1 MDLDIPDGQH
11 VAIVGPSGIGKSTLA
26 GVLAGMLRPTAGQ
39 IRLAGR
45 LLSEVPAA
53 ELPGYRVLIP
63 QQAYVFAGTLGENL
77 TYLAPAARPADVA
90 ASAEAVGL
98 EPLVA
103 RLGGYGADISPT
115 ALSAGERQLI
125 ALARAH
131 LSPARLAILDEA
143 TCHLHAAAAE
153 RADRAFAD
161 RPGTLIV
168 IAHRMSSA
176 LCADRV
182 LVLDGIRPQFGE
194 HEALLASCPLYQDLV
209 GQWHGASL
217 ASSKG
222 FVDVVA
228 DLPADASGL
237 NQHRSAKGWS
247 TTQRAHA
254 QPGAVL
260 GAAAGDAASSG

>member
-1 MDLDIPDGQH
+1 
-11 VAIVGPSGIGKSTLA
+11 
-26 GVLAGMLRPTAGQ
+26 
-39 IRLAGR
+39 
-45 LLSEVPAA
+45 
-53 ELPGYRVLIP
+53 
-63 QQAYVFAGTLGENL
+63 
-77 TYLAPAARPADVA
+77 
-90 ASAEAVGL
+90 
-98 EPLVA
+98 
-103 RLGGYGADISPT
+103 
-115 ALSAGERQLI
+115 
-125 ALARAH
+125 
-131 LSPARLAILDEA
+131 
-143 TCHLHAAAAE
+143 
-153 RADRAFAD
+153 
-161 RPGTLIV
+161 
-168 IAHRMSSA
+168 MSSA
-176 LCADRV
+176 LRADRV

-194 HEALLASCPLYQDLV
+194 HQALLASCPLYQDLV

>member
-103 RLGGYGADISPT
+103 RLGDTAPTSARRRCQRGSASSSHWPGPTYRRPGWPSWTRPPATCMRPRRSGPTGRSPT
-115 ALSAGERQLI
+115 G
-125 ALARAH
+125 
-131 LSPARLAILDEA
+131 PAR
-143 TCHLHAAAAE
+143 
-153 RADRAFAD
+153 
-161 RPGTLIV
+161 
-168 IAHRMSSA
+168 SS
-176 LCADRV
+176 
-182 LVLDGIRPQFGE
+182 
-194 HEALLASCPLYQDLV
+194 
-209 GQWHGASL
+209 
-217 ASSKG
+217 SSPTG
-222 FVDVVA
+222 
-228 DLPADASGL
+228 
-237 NQHRSAKGWS
+237 
-247 TTQRAHA
+247 
-254 QPGAVL
+254 
-260 GAAAGDAASSG
+260 